1 MGSPETV
8 VREFCELVSAKDL
21 GKLRPLL
28 TEDVVYHNIPMEP
41 SEGIDATLEALSMFF
56 GMFKSMEFRIL
67 NLATAGDVVLTERI
81 DVLSTD
87 SANADLSVMGA
98 FEVRDG
104 RISAWRDYF
113 DMAQV
118 GKLLGGE

>member
-1 MGSPETV
+1 MGSPDAV
-8 VREFCELVSAKDL
+8 VREFCELVSTKDL
-21 GKLRPLL
+21 EKLRPLL
-28 TEDVVYHNIPMEP
+28 TEDVVYHNIPMDP
-41 SEGIDATLEALSMFF
+41 SEGIEATLEALSMFF
-56 GMFKSMEFRIL
+56 GIFKSMEIRML
-67 NLATAGDVVLTERI
+67 NLASTGDIVLTERI

-87 SANADLSVMGA
+87 SATADLPVMGT

-118 GKLLGGE
+118 SKLLGIE

>member
-8 VREFCELVSAKDL
+8 VREFCELVSTKDL
-21 GKLRPLL
+21 EKLRPLL
-28 TEDVVYHNIPMEP
+28 AENVVYHNIPMEP
-41 SEGIDATLEALSMFF
+41 AEGIDATLEALSMFF
-56 GMFKSMEFRIL
+56 TMFQSMEIQML
-67 NLATAGDVVLTERI
+67 NLASNGDVVLTERI

-87 SANADLSVMGA
+87 SATAPVPVMGA

-113 DMAQV
+113 DLAQV
-118 GKLLGGE
+118 AKLLGGE

>member
-1 MGSPETV
+1 MESPEAV
-8 VREFCELVSAKDL
+8 VREFCELVSTKEL
-21 GKLRPLL
+21 QELEPLL

-41 SEGIDATLEALSMFF
+41 SEGREATLEALSVFF
-56 GMFKSMEFRIL
+56 GMFATMEFRIL
-67 NLATAGDVVLTERI
+67 NLASSGDVVLTERI

-87 SANADLSVMGA
+87 SARAEVPVMGA

-113 DMAQV
+113 DLAQV

>member
-1 MGSPETV
+1 MGSPEAT
-8 VREFCELVSAKDL
+8 VREFCELVSTKDL
-21 GKLRPLL
+21 EKLRPLL

-41 SEGIDATLEALSMFF
+41 SEGIEATLEALSTFF
-56 GMFKSMEFRIL
+56 GMFKSMEFQIL
-67 NLATAGDVVLTERI
+67 NIASAGEVVLTERI

-87 SANADLSVMGA
+87 AASAPLPVMGT

-118 GKLLGGE
+118 GKLLGAG